1 MKRGKVFQ
9 KSVGV
14 YAYEGVYVLSS
25 NIYVYSYIHIFYYP
39 SLARCRKQ
47 TPETKKKTLAQK
59 KQAHTWTPYRCV

>member
-47 TPETKKKTLAQK
+47 TPETKKNTGTKKTGTHLDSL
-59 KQAHTWTPYRCV
+59 